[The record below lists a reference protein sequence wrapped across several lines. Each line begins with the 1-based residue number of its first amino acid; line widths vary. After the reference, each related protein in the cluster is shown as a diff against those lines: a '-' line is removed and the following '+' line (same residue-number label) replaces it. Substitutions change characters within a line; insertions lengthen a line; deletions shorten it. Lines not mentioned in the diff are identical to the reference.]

1 MKSTESDKKAGAS
14 PAPLRNLPLAL
25 LYILCTALVLGGS
38 LLFFCTSAVT
48 RSRALVLDAVSQG
61 IAASLSGLP
70 DSDAQTLDEAL
81 GEIETALRF
90 CADRYTFSL
99 FVLDGDNR
107 IAHTAHFNADSD
119 NPLPLSSEFA
129 GRVPGGGV
137 TVETWQDTYR
147 GTLLYIGTRAGGA
160 YHLYAVFPA
169 RQFTDAA
176 SSFIRLSLV
185 TALLLFA
192 GSAAVYLLIR
202 RYFLSP
208 AKALLRTIRN
218 RERPR
223 AIEPYLGWKNE
234 TGALCTAYY
243 DREADYNSNIL
254 KINQL
259 NEEKRE
265 TELDVLQN
273 QINSHFI
280 FNTLNNVQW
289 LASAGRNG
297 DVIKT
302 VQALDQLLRACAHNE
317 NDFVTIEEELG
328 YVEAYLTIQQIRF
341 GNAFAFE
348 IDVDPLQLQM
358 QVPKFILQPLVEN
371 SIYHGFLDIGKTDGV
386 IKISLARRGHRI
398 DIRVLDN
405 GAGIERARIHGIL
418 INRQK
423 SSDRYMGVAIGNINK
438 RIRLL
443 CGREYGLGI
452 KSEVGKFTEVE
463 LTLPIL
469 TRQSCEVAK

>member
-1 MKSTESDKKAGAS
+1 MKTNDSAKKTS
-14 PAPLRNLPLAL
+14 RRPAPLRDLPLSL
-25 LYILCTALVLGGS
+25 LYALCTAAVLTVG
-38 LLFFCTSAVT
+38 LLYFCTAATS
-48 RSRALVLDAVSQG
+48 RSRALVIDAASQG

-70 DSDAQTLDEAL
+70 ASDAGSLDEAVTD
-81 GEIETALRF
+81 IEKALRYS
-90 CADRYTFSL
+90 ADHYTFSL

-107 IAHTAHFNADSD
+107 VVHTAHYNTDAD
-119 NPLPLSSEFA
+119 NPLPLSSEFS
-129 GRVPGGGV
+129 GRVPGEGI
-137 TVETWQDTYR
+137 TIDTLQDTYR
-147 GTLLYIGTRAGGA
+147 GALIYIGARVGSA
-160 YHLYAVFPA
+160 YHFYAVFPA
-169 RQFTDAA
+169 RQFTDATGDL
-176 SSFIRLSLV
+176 IRLSLV
-185 TALLLFA
+185 TALILAA
-192 GSAAVYLLIR
+192 GSLSVYFLIR

-208 AKALLRTIRN
+208 TKALLRTIRN

-223 AIEPYLGWKNE
+223 AIEPFLGWKNE

-243 DREADYNSNIL
+243 DRESDYNANIL

-289 LASAGRNG
+289 LASAGRTD

-302 VQALDQLLRACAHNE
+302 VQSLDQLLRACAHNE

-341 GNAFAFE
+341 GESFAFE

-358 QVPKFILQPLVEN
+358 KVPKFILQPLVEN

-386 IKISLARRGHRI
+386 IRISLRRRGHRI
-398 DIRVLDN
+398 DIRVHDN
-405 GAGIERARIHGIL
+405 GAGIERSRIHGIL
-418 INRQK
+418 INRHK
-423 SSDRYMGVAIGNINK
+423 SSNRYMGVAIGNINK

-452 KSEVGKFTEVE
+452 TSEVGQYTEVE
-463 LTLPIL
+463 VTLPIL
-469 TRQSCEVAK
+469 SDKL